1 MNKNKRGMKKLWPAL
16 LATILLTLVM
26 ICAVL
31 PTGAYEMTSEMLR
44 DLQGFFETHE
54 DLELNSD
61 ALAAFVKDYLYEK
74 NADDPEHFSDEDM
87 AELEVL
93 LTKDGEADYMILT
106 GMLLGNGETPEVNAA
121 LDALEK
127 VASAQQLIA
136 FVKAQTAYGMGVE
149 ADTYPVI
156 WQVNGVSVEDSY
168 RHMDVYSYPSKAE
181 LGLVSG
187 EFVRW
192 NTGAFFE
199 APASKDEPV
208 IITGTV
214 SNLASELT
222 EISDGI
228 TDVNQVFHAEIDEEN
243 RRVVLAL
250 DVHASNY
257 MEVLSSLM
265 DFSSNSALK
274 AEIKAMMYDIAA
286 AGINAGVNR
295 LSVNGHDI
303 LTVDSYAITDLV
315 DVLDRVAEG
324 DVDGLVS
331 VQGIEAFI
339 KNENYTMHRFTHMT
353 PVTVDGVT
361 YQSFGDYRVNL
372 ATDGLESAEWTVSLA
387 FDGDTSEIVQIAKW
401 LEDAVTVTDIENGK
415 NFRLDLTNDK
425 MQFILEQAYKAMS
438 SNASFDQLI
447 TRHGDLEHG
456 YFFVID
462 ADATVGQLKSLIL
475 ECDFADL
482 LSLITGK
489 PHGFED
495 SVQFKKL
502 MGLILDQIPAYW
514 DDDSIGSLYE
524 RDHWFAFDATLDKE
538 YFRAL
543 MHRVVGDYSFW
554 VGGHELVMEDVVNHI
569 FDQMVFE
576 KIYIT
581 LDVYIGDYR
590 LYYVQNGDAVEGVF
604 ARPGTE
610 LSAIFDAVP
619 PKEGYDIVYFFNG
632 EEISVAPDAD
642 VMDDTNPITYDYRVR
657 EHSLTLDV
665 LFTDSVTGQEMTQ
678 SVELSVAYGTV
689 IDEAFLQAAL
699 ADAGIAFD
707 GYNVIFPDATVMPDS
722 TLTLTV
728 VGERIY
734 FTVTWMVDG
743 VLYAETLVA
752 WGEIPVIDAP
762 EKASDINFHYTFKD
776 WGLVLVPIY
785 ADATY
790 EAVFTPSSRYDDTV
804 NDNATIGKDEDN
816 NNITVDI
823 GGVDGEGTPEITIPL
838 GPIIEDLKED
848 PTQGL
853 DYDHNFGD
861 GYNLELDI
869 SPEAMQEIIRQL
881 EEILEEKGATL
892 DDVTIHTSREET
904 TTENGDPAVKYEI
917 LIEVEGEPVDIRVED
932 GITVRVNAD
941 DPADPEKE
949 IVVYYKD
956 PATGE
961 MIELDS
967 EVVGTDENGKLI
979 IEFDIPG
986 FGEIYVVEET
996 KEYPVTGGTSTPE
1009 HGEVEISPENA
1020 AAGETV
1026 TVTVTPAEG
1035 YEVDKVIITDKDG
1048 NTFEATRDPD
1058 NENIFTYEQPS
1069 GGSTVEVIFKVAE
1082 YDVVFNYYNENG
1094 EAVSVTLTVTHGSLA
1109 TPPVAPAWM
1118 NESHSFTFAYWDC
1131 GDGMDY
1137 AELDGVF
1144 SDMTVEAVYD
1154 QEIRSF
1160 TVVFEYFDENGVW
1173 TKVEYTFEYGD
1184 EIPVDLIPT
1193 PVDFKTASHSYTFD
1207 GWKTELLTVVK
1218 ADAYYEAN
1226 YKIEA
1231 LYQPDPDQPDDPEDP
1246 TDDPDDIV
1254 INQNP
1259 GEDKVTVDVTDK
1271 GDGEVEIPMGP
1282 ILDEAEKNPELT
1294 LDLSVDFGDG
1304 KTVDVVISADEM
1316 QNILDQLDK
1325 ILEETGKTYDDVDF
1339 YVSRTE
1345 TENDGKKAYVYD
1357 VTFRVDGEDVDI
1369 ESLGAEGSNEI
1380 TVTLPELPEGYEYA
1394 VEYYDPETGK
1404 YETLPED
1411 MYEIIV
1417 DEDGNVTAVVTT
1429 PWYTEIRFTE
1439 QIMTFTVI
1447 FEYYDENGVWTKV
1460 EYTFEY
1466 GQEAVAPQIPEKVVT
1481 LYTTYEFDG
1490 WDQAM
1495 IPVMQDLTF
1504 RAQYKTSQNYTG
1516 ENGETVE
1523 KGEDS
1528 LDITVNNGTDESE
1541 IPFSPILSEIKNGL
1555 DVPLNYTHIFADGYY
1570 LEVIFSETAEDHA
1583 RLLAA
1588 IEAALAEAG
1597 LPLDSSVTL
1606 YTARSVMT
1614 PEELSSVLTP
1624 EQIEALFGN
1633 DRINAVYKYE
1643 ISFKVG
1649 DTVLSVNGLENNLH
1663 RVNVNYDP
1671 DSDSQFKVVTD
1682 QGEELDSDLTP
1693 GGDKGGEVVFSTP
1706 HYSSFF
1712 VVDYSEVYV
1721 ANIGTTENITIVV
1734 NPADGVLG
1742 TLITV
1747 TATPAEDYHLVRLYY
1762 VFNGQEVTIT
1772 NGQFTLPGDVEIK
1785 AELKKIHTVT
1795 FVGFDGSIIGTV
1807 RVIDGEAASA
1817 PNAPAVVGYSFVTW
1831 DTIFS
1836 NVTSDMTVTA
1846 IYEINQY
1853 TITFDSNDGSDVES
1867 ITQDYNTAVTAPA
1880 DPTKTGYTFA
1890 GWYSDEALTEA
1901 YTFGTMPAEDIT
1913 LYAKWTVNQ
1922 YTIIFKDYDGTEL
1935 KKETLDYGAAIV
1947 APADP
1952 TRAPSFDTIY
1962 SFNGWNPEVAET
1974 VTGDATYTA
1983 TYTESPRNNNED
1995 VEIEQKPDGT
2005 IDVGGD
2011 AGDEDGDGKEEVE
2024 IPGGPVL
2031 DGMEDDLDQPIN
2043 ININFSDGHFL
2054 KAVILPED
2062 QAEIM
2067 KQLKAILEAQGLTND
2082 DVKIVVSREAVTLDG
2097 KSAYLYELGFK
2108 VGNVLVSLEG
2118 KGANTITVSAPVAD
2132 GMDAGFE
2139 VYLKNMGGEYEL
2151 ITAECTAEN
2160 GIASVSFSIK
2170 YYTAFRVKDVS
2181 TVVTQVP
2188 GVVETDTEAET
2199 EPSGCDGSNAWW
2211 IILLVVVLLV
2221 VLGLVG
2227 FVLYQKGIL
2236 FKQIQK
2242 TMDESAE
2249 DENASGAPLFIPLGE
2264 ELPEEE
2270 LEEIHIVHEV
2280 FVEDVDKMMSDYTAE
2295 HILEE
2300 SDKVGGLGKL
2310 GIINVGVLHNEFEDG
2325 DTVNL
2330 EILKEKDMIA
2340 DSIGRLKVLA
2350 SGSLDKA
2357 LTVEADAFSVQAIK
2371 MITLTGGHAVKLRTN
2386 TEGAAQNQKKRKK

>member
-106 GMLLGNGETPEVNAA
+106 GMLLGNGETPDVNAA

-199 APASKDEPV
+199 APASKDKPV
-208 IITGTV
+208 VITGTV

-339 KNENYTMHRFTHMT
+339 KNENYTMYRFTHMT

-425 MQFILEQAYKAMS
+425 MQFILEQAYNAMS
-438 SNASFDQLI
+438 SNASFNQLI
-447 TRHGDLEHG
+447 TCHGDLEHG

-482 LSLITGK
+482 LSMITGETY
-489 PHGFED
+489 GFED

-524 RDHWFAFDATLDKE
+524 RDHWFAFDATLDKD

-619 PKEGYDIVYFFNG
+619 PREGYDIVYFFNG

-678 SVELSVAYGTV
+678 SVDLSVAYGTV

-743 VLYAETLVA
+743 VLYDETLVA

-816 NNITVDI
+816 NNITVDV

-861 GYNLELDI
+861 GYDLELDI

-881 EEILEEKGATL
+881 EEILKEMDATL
-892 DDVTIHTSREET
+892 EDVTIHTSREET

-932 GITVRVNAD
+932 GITVRVNVD

-1094 EAVSVTLTVTHGSLA
+1094 EAVSVTLTVTHGSLV

-1137 AELDGVF
+1137 AELGGVF
-1144 SDMTVEAVYD
+1144 SDMTVEAVYN
-1154 QEIRSF
+1154 QAIRSF
-1160 TVVFEYFDENGVW
+1160 TVTFEYYDENEIW
-1173 TKVEYTFEYGD
+1173 TKVEYTFEYGQTLTND
-1184 EIPVDLIPT
+1184 QIPAPQS
-1193 PVDFKTASHSYTFD
+1193 FKTASHEYEYLDKWNADIETFI
-1207 GWKTELLTVVK
+1207 K
-1218 ADAYYEAN
+1218 ADASYTAQYD
-1226 YKIEA
+1226 ILS
-1231 LYQPDPDQPDDPEDP
+1231 LYNGGEDENN
-1246 TDDPDDIV
+1246 DEIKV
-1254 INQNP
+1254 EQKP
-1259 GEDKVTVDVTDK
+1259 GEDDVKIDVTDK

-1325 ILEETGKTYDDVDF
+1325 ILEEKNRTYDDVDF
-1339 YVSRTE
+1339 YVSYEE
-1345 TENDGKKAYVYD
+1345 TDNEGKKAYVYG

-1369 ESLGAEGSNEI
+1369 ESLGTKGSNEI
-1380 TVTLPELPEGYEYA
+1380 TVTLPKLPDGYKHV
-1394 VEYYDPETGK
+1394 VEYYDPDTGK

-1411 MYEIIV
+1411 MYTLTEN
-1417 DEDGNVTAVVTT
+1417 EDGSVTAVVTT

-1439 QIMTFTVI
+1439 QILTFTVI
-1447 FEYYDENGVWTKV
+1447 FEYYDENGIWTKD
-1460 EYTFEY
+1460 ECTFEY

-1490 WDQAM
+1490 WNQAL
-1495 IPVMQDLTF
+1495 IPVMQDLAF
-1504 RAQYKTSQNYTG
+1504 CAQYIPSQNYTG
-1516 ENGETVE
+1516 ANGETVE
-1523 KGEDS
+1523 KNEDS
-1528 LDITVNNGTDESE
+1528 LDITVDNGTDESE

-1555 DVPLNYTHIFADGYY
+1555 NVPLNYKHIFADGYY
-1570 LEVIFSETAEDHA
+1570 LEVIFAETAEDHA

-1597 LPLDSSVTL
+1597 LPLDSSITL

-1614 PEELSSVLTP
+1614 SEELSSVLTP
-1624 EQIEALFGN
+1624 EQIEALFGS

-1693 GGDKGGEVVFSTP
+1693 GGDKGGEVDFSTP

-1817 PNAPAVVGYSFVTW
+1817 PDAPAVVGYSFVAW
-1831 DTIFS
+1831 DTTFS

-1853 TITFDSNDGSDVES
+1853 TITFDSNDGSAVDS
-1867 ITQDYNTAVTAPA
+1867 ITADYGATVTKPA

-2011 AGDEDGDGKEEVE
+2011 AGDKDGDGKEEVE

-2249 DENASGAPLFIPLGE
+2249 EENASGAPLFIPLGE

-2280 FVEDVDKMMSDYTAE
+2280 SVEDVDKMMSDYTAE

>member
-1 MNKNKRGMKKLWPAL
+1 MIATAKKVSNLFEMPKPVPHGSGEQLFIHKIAKHLDIYIISWYDIKCMIIPCWTLMRITVENMDHRRCNMNKNKRGMKKLWPAL

-26 ICAVL
+26 VCTIL
-31 PTGAYEMTSEMLR
+31 PAGAYEMTSGMLK

-54 DLELNSD
+54 DLELSND
-61 ALAAFVKDYLYEK
+61 TLAAFVKDYLYEK
-74 NADDPEHFSDEDM
+74 NANDPEHFSDEDM
-87 AELEVL
+87 AELESL
-93 LTKDGEADYMILT
+93 LTQDGEADYMILT
-106 GMLLGNGETPEVNAA
+106 ALLLVDTEHPDVNVA

-136 FVKAQTAYGMGVE
+136 FVEAQMAYAAGVE
-149 ADTYPVI
+149 ADTYRVI
-156 WQVNGVSVEDSY
+156 WQANGVSVEDSY
-168 RHMDVYSYPSKAE
+168 RHMDVYGYPTKAE

-199 APASKDEPV
+199 APATKDEPV

-222 EISDGI
+222 DISDGI

-243 RRVVLAL
+243 HRVVLAL
-250 DVHASNY
+250 DVHPSNY

-265 DFSSNSALK
+265 NFSSDSALK
-274 AEIKAMMYDIAA
+274 AEIKAMLYDIVA

-295 LSVNGHDI
+295 LSINGHEL
-303 LTVDSYAITDLV
+303 LTVDSYAVDDLI
-315 DVLDRVAEG
+315 DLLDLVAEG
-324 DVDGLVS
+324 HVGGLISVDS
-331 VQGIEAFI
+331 VEALI
-339 KNENYTMHRFTHMT
+339 RSEDYTMHRFTNMT

-361 YQSFGDYRVNL
+361 YQSFGDYRVKL
-372 ATDGLESAEWTVSLA
+372 ATDGLDSAEWTVSLA
-387 FDGDTSEIVQIAKW
+387 FDGDTSDIVQIAKW
-401 LEDAVTVTDIENGK
+401 MEEAVTVTDITGGK
-415 NFRLDLTNDK
+415 NVRIDLTDDK
-425 MQFILEQAYKAMS
+425 MQFILEQAYKALEDKAAF
-438 SNASFDQLI
+438 NQLV
-447 TRHGDLEHG
+447 TRHGNLEDG
-456 YFFVID
+456 YFFVIS
-462 ADATVGQLKSLIL
+462 ADATVAQMKELIL
-475 ECDFADL
+475 KCDFAEL

-489 PHGFED
+489 NAEIAD
-495 SVQFKKL
+495 SIHLKKL
-502 MGLILDQIPAYW
+502 MALVLDQIPARLN
-514 DDDSIGSLYE
+514 DRTIGSLYDG
-524 RDHWFAFDATLDKE
+524 DHGFNFDATFEKD

-543 MHRVVGDYSFW
+543 AQRVLGDYSFW
-554 VGGHELVMEDVVNHI
+554 IGGHELVMSDVIDHV
-569 FDQMVFE
+569 FDRIDFVD
-576 KIYIT
+576 IYVQVDI
-581 LDVYIGDYR
+581 YMGDYR
-590 LYYVQNGDAVEGVF
+590 LYYVQNGDNVEGVF

-610 LSAIFDAVP
+610 LSAIFDAVA
-619 PKEGYDIVYFFNG
+619 PKDGYDIVYFFNG
-632 EEISVAPDAD
+632 EEITVAPDED

-657 EHSLTLDV
+657 EHSLTVDV
-665 LFTDSVTGQEMTQ
+665 LFTDAVTGQETTQ
-678 SVELSVAYGTV
+678 SVTLSVAYGTV
-689 IDEAFLQAAL
+689 IDEAFLRTAL
-699 ADAGIAFD
+699 ADAGIVTD
-707 GYNVIFPDATVMPDS
+707 GYTVTFPAATVMPDS
-722 TLTLTV
+722 ALSLTV
-728 VGERIY
+728 AGERIY

-743 VLYAETLVA
+743 VLYGETLVA

-804 NDNATIGKDEDN
+804 NDNAAIGKDEDN
-816 NNITVDI
+816 NNITVDV

-838 GPIIEDLKED
+838 GPIIEDLKKD
-848 PTQGL
+848 PAQGL

-861 GYNLELDI
+861 GYDLELDV

-917 LIEVEGEPVDIRVED
+917 IIEVEGEPVDIRVED

-967 EVVGTDENGKLI
+967 EVIGTDENGKLV
-979 IEFDIPG
+979 IEFEIPG

-996 KEYPVTGGTSTPE
+996 KTYPTTGGTSTPE
-1009 HGEVEISPENA
+1009 CGDVEISPENA

-1035 YEVDKVIITDKDG
+1035 YEIDKVIITDKDG
-1048 NTFEATRDPD
+1048 NTFEATRDPE

-1082 YDVVFNYYNENG
+1082 YDVVFKFYNANG
-1094 EAVSVTLTVTHGSLA
+1094 EAVSVTVTVKHGSLA
-1109 TPPVAPAWM
+1109 TAPDTFDWM
-1118 NESHSFTFAYWDC
+1118 SESHSYTFAYWDC

-1154 QEIRSF
+1154 QVIRS
-1160 TVVFEYFDENGVW
+1160 
-1173 TKVEYTFEYGD
+1173 
-1184 EIPVDLIPT
+1184 
-1193 PVDFKTASHSYTFD
+1193 
-1207 GWKTELLTVVK
+1207 
-1218 ADAYYEAN
+1218 
-1226 YKIEA
+1226 
-1231 LYQPDPDQPDDPEDP
+1231 
-1246 TDDPDDIV
+1246 
-1254 INQNP
+1254 
-1259 GEDKVTVDVTDK
+1259 
-1271 GDGEVEIPMGP
+1271 
-1282 ILDEAEKNPELT
+1282 
-1294 LDLSVDFGDG
+1294 
-1304 KTVDVVISADEM
+1304 
-1316 QNILDQLDK
+1316 
-1325 ILEETGKTYDDVDF
+1325 
-1339 YVSRTE
+1339 
-1345 TENDGKKAYVYD
+1345 
-1357 VTFRVDGEDVDI
+1357 
-1369 ESLGAEGSNEI
+1369 
-1380 TVTLPELPEGYEYA
+1380 
-1394 VEYYDPETGK
+1394 
-1404 YETLPED
+1404 
-1411 MYEIIV
+1411 
-1417 DEDGNVTAVVTT
+1417 
-1429 PWYTEIRFTE
+1429 
-1439 QIMTFTVI
+1439 FTVI

-1466 GQEAVAPQIPEKVVT
+1466 GQNAVAPQIPQKVVT

-1490 WDQAM
+1490 WDQAL
-1495 IPVMQDLTF
+1495 IPVTQNLTF
-1504 RAQYKTSQNYTG
+1504 RAQYTPSQNYTG

-1528 LDITVNNGTDESE
+1528 LDITVNNGTDTSE
-1541 IPFSPILSEIKNGL
+1541 IPFSPILSEIENGL

-1588 IEAALAEAG
+1588 IEAALTEAG
-1597 LPLDSSVTL
+1597 LPLDSPVTL
-1606 YTARSVMT
+1606 YTARSLMT
-1614 PEELSSVLTP
+1614 PEELRSVLTP

-1682 QGEELDSDLTP
+1682 QGEELDSELTP
-1693 GGDKGGEVVFSTP
+1693 GGDKGGEVEFSTP

-1721 ANIGTTENITIVV
+1721 VTDGTNEHVTIVV
-1734 NPADGVLG
+1734 DPTSGVKD
-1742 TLITV
+1742 TVITV

-1795 FVGFDGSIIGTV
+1795 FVGFDGSIIDTV

-1817 PNAPAVVGYSFVTW
+1817 PTAPAVVGYSFDTW
-1831 DTIFS
+1831 DTTFS
-1836 NVTSDMTVTA
+1836 NVTSDLTVTA

-1853 TITFDSNDGSDVES
+1853 TISFNSNGGSAVES
-1867 ITQDYNTAVTAPA
+1867 IKQDYNTAVTAPA
-1880 DPTKTGYTFA
+1880 DPTKIGYTFA
-1890 GWYSDEALTEA
+1890 GWYSDEALTQA
-1901 YTFGTMPAEDIT
+1901 YTFDKMPAEDIT
-1913 LYAKWTVNQ
+1913 LYAKWTINQ

-1962 SFNGWNPEVAET
+1962 RFNGWNPEVAAT

-1995 VEIEQKPDGT
+1995 VEIEQKPDGS
-2005 IDVGGD
+2005 IEVGGNAKD
-2011 AGDEDGDGKEEVE
+2011 PENDGKEEVE
-2024 IPGGPVL
+2024 IPGGPIL

-2043 ININFSDGHFL
+2043 ININFGGNHFL

-2082 DVKIVVSREAVTLDG
+2082 DVKIVISREAVTLDG
-2097 KSAYLYELGFK
+2097 KSAYLYELSFK
-2108 VGNVLVSLEG
+2108 VGNMLVSLEG

-2139 VYLKNMGGEYEL
+2139 VYLKNMSGEYEL
-2151 ITAECTAEN
+2151 ITADCTAEN

-2249 DENASGAPLFIPLGE
+2249 DESTSGAPLFIPLGE

-2270 LEEIHIVHEV
+2270 LEEIHIVSEV
-2280 FVEDVDKMMSDYTAE
+2280 SVEDVDKMMSDYTAE

-2300 SDKVGGLGKL
+2300 SDKAGGLGKL
-2310 GIINVGVLHNEFEDG
+2310 GIINVGALHNEFEDG

-2330 EILKEKDMIA
+2330 EVLKEKDMIA